1 MNQLRPYQQQLI
13 SDARDAMRHHQRICI
28 VLPTGGGKSAVAG
41 FIAAAALDRDRSVVV
56 VAHRRRLIQQLS
68 ETMHRWGASGA
79 LVQSVQS
86 IRPDRMPQPDLL
98 LVDEAHHLVAGNQ
111 WGRLIDAW
119 PDAHL
124 VGLTAT
130 PARLD
135 GVGLGVGHGGYFDH
149 LVLGPDAAWLT
160 AQGFLAPARVYSWP
174 LSMAGVRTR
183 CGDYDQQQATQR
195 MVAVMGDA
203 VAEYQRL
210 LDGQTAIANCC
221 SVAHAEAVAEAFRAA
236 GIPAAALTGHT
247 SRQQQD
253 QMFADLTRGTLKVL
267 AQCEMVS
274 EGVDIPAV
282 AGALMLRPTQS
293 LVVWLQQL
301 GRALRPAPG
310 KAQAIILDH
319 AGNAHRPGLGLPT
332 DPREWTLEGRKRRK
346 ADPAAAVRSCPVCF
360 CCVPAE
366 VPECPECGHVWQ
378 AVTREVVTIDG
389 QLVAVTEQGALT
401 SGLKK
406 GVPYKNMTER
416 QVATLEFI
424 EAIYKAT
431 GADTSAEN
439 LIDSG
444 IFDEASATERKAL
457 VAKALR
463 TLQKLGLIVLR
474 SNPTLLAKPSNA
486 SLQPPGFRRAEVG
499 RARSREELEAIRLER
514 GYQRG
519 WTDRILAAR
528 GGRR

>member
-1 MNQLRPYQQQLI
+1 VTPTLRPYQQQLI
-13 SDARDAMRHHQRICI
+13 SDARDAMRHHRRICI
-28 VLPTGGGKSAVAG
+28 VLPTGGGKSAIAG
-41 FIAAAALDRDRSVVV
+41 FIAATALERGRSVVV

-86 IRPDRMPQPDLL
+86 IRPNRMPAPDLL

-119 PDAHL
+119 PDARL

-135 GVGLGVGHGGYFDH
+135 GVGLGVGHGGYFEH
-149 LVLGPDAAWLT
+149 LVLGPDAGWLT

-183 CGDYDQQQATQR
+183 CGDYDQAQATQR

-203 VAEYQRL
+203 VTEYQRL
-210 LDGQTAIANCC
+210 LNGQTAIANCC

-253 QMFADLTRGTLKVL
+253 QLFADLTRGTLRVL

-360 CCVPAE
+360 CCVPALTA
-366 VPECPECGHVWQ
+366 VCPECGHIWQ
-378 AVTREVVTIDG
+378 TVTRKVELI
-389 QLVAVTEQGALT
+389 
-401 SGLKK
+401 SGELQELQRI
-406 GVPYKNMTER
+406 ER
-416 QVATLEFI
+416 
-424 EAIYKAT
+424 
-431 GADTSAEN
+431 
-439 LIDSG
+439 
-444 IFDEASATERKAL
+444 R
-457 VAKALR
+457 
-463 TLQKLGLIVLR
+463 R
-474 SNPTLLAKPSNA
+474 S
-486 SLQPPGFRRAEVG
+486 VG